1 MLAQRVDVAH
11 VNANPHVK
19 LDAPVRA
26 TASTSAPQGIEW
38 NIIKV
43 KAVDV
48 WAMGFNGQGVV
59 IGGQDTGYQ
68 WDHPALI
75 NQYRGWNG
83 LSVDHNYNWIDATAQ
98 HSPLPIDPY
107 GHGTHT
113 MGTMVGD
120 DGDSN
125 QIGMAPGAR
134 WIGCRNMDAGG
145 VGSPETYSACY
156 QWFVAPTRLDGSQPR
171 PDLAPD
177 VIDNSWSCPPSEGC
191 SDPNVLLTV
200 VQNLVAA
207 GIVTAHSSSNSGS
220 SCGSISDPA
229 AIYDESFTV
238 GATDS
243 TDTIASFSSRGPIT
257 IDGSN
262 RPKPDI
268 SAPGVDIRSSIPG
281 GGYAT
286 FSGTSMAAPH
296 VAGMVALLISAHPA
310 TRGHVDQ
317 IESVIEQSAI
327 HISWTGCSSSGVPNN
342 AYGWG
347 RINALAAVESLH
359 RIELEKS
366 ASRTTVV
373 PGDLITYTLTITHT
387 LGNSP
392 TTNVVLM
399 DTLPNGTTF
408 VSATPPFTQIGDV
421 IRWDFT
427 SLGVN
432 GGHSVDLV
440 VQVNLPAF
448 STLINTEYAAY
459 SDQAPIVQGAPVS
472 TRVGS
477 IFFLPFASKGP

>member
-1 MLAQRVDVAH
+1 M
-11 VNANPHVK
+11 
-19 LDAPVRA
+19 
-26 TASTSAPQGIEW
+26 
-38 NIIKV
+38 
-43 KAVDV
+43 
-48 WAMGFNGQGVV
+48 
-59 IGGQDTGYQ
+59 
-68 WDHPALI
+68 AL
-75 NQYRGWNG
+75 
-83 LSVDHNYNWIDATAQ
+83 
-98 HSPLPIDPY
+98 
-107 GHGTHT
+107 
-113 MGTMVGD
+113 
-120 DGDSN
+120 
-125 QIGMAPGAR
+125 
-134 WIGCRNMDAGG
+134 
-145 VGSPETYSACY
+145 
-156 QWFVAPTRLDGSQPR
+156 PR

-191 SDPNVLLTV
+191 SDPYVLLTV

-229 AIYDESFTV
+229 AIYNESFTV

-281 GGYAT
+281 GGYAA

-296 VAGMVALLISAHPA
+296 VAGLVALIISAHPV

-317 IESVIEQSAI
+317 IESVIEQSAL

-347 RINALAAVESLH
+347 RIDALAAVESLH
-359 RIELEKS
+359 RIDLEKS
-366 ASRTTVV
+366 ASTTTVV
-373 PGDLITYTLTITHT
+373 PGGLITYTLTITHT

-392 TTNVVLM
+392 TTNVVLT

-427 SLGVN
+427 SLDVIGS
-432 GGHSVDLV
+432 HSVDLV

-448 STLINTEYAAY
+448 STLINSEYAGY

-472 TRVGS
+472 ARVGS
-477 IFFLPFASKGP
+477 KLFLPFSSKGP